1 MLNYSIDLVINHKTK
16 EFSFLCDVKLD
27 DFTEE
32 IDFIIYQGVQI
43 ESITSGN
50 ISLEYNEFDFDEIQ
64 FFPESKKITI
74 SGMKSHDLKIQYKCK
89 LESIAYDI
97 NSIND
102 NWIELNMY
110 SPWYPVRID
119 VPSANFDI
127 RISGLED
134 FQVIQGNKTDGI
146 WQLKFI
152 DQVDAYI
159 IGFKDFKHNEL
170 RDKSTDIS
178 IYSLKSSNMSLP
190 VELDGLLRDIYSFYT
205 DLFGIG
211 EARLKMNVAVM
222 DRLSGGGYFRD
233 DLIVLSSE
241 ERSELDW
248 IHFFAHEMAHKW
260 WRGADTTSWEDWL
273 NESTAEFSSW
283 LFLDKHFGKSI
294 VEEVAFEHDNE
305 IRICPPL
312 RNLERDTKH
321 VYFSR
326 FKGARILKGIDEQY
340 GRDELIQCMK
350 ILLELP
356 DRKTDLWIAEVT
368 KVGKTDLSNYLSKQL
383 EL

>member
-43 ESITSGN
+43 ESIKSGN
-50 ISLEYNEFDFDEIQ
+50 IFLEYDEFDFNEIQ

-74 SGMKSHDLKIQYKCK
+74 SGIKSHDLKIQYKCK
-89 LESIAYDI
+89 LESIAYNI

-127 RISGLED
+127 KISGLED
-134 FQVIQGNKTDGI
+134 FQVIHGNRIDGI

-152 DQVDAYI
+152 DEVDAYV
-159 IGFKDFKHNEL
+159 IGFKDFKYNGL
-170 RDKSTDIS
+170 RDESTDIN
-178 IYSLKSSNMSLP
+178 IFSSKTSNLSLP
-190 VELDGLLRDIYSFYT
+190 VEFDVLLKDIYDFYT
-205 DLFGIG
+205 DLFGMG
-211 EARLKMNVAVM
+211 EVSLKLNVAVM

-248 IHFFAHEMAHKW
+248 IHFFSHELAHKW
-260 WRGADTTSWEDWL
+260 WKGADTTSWEDWL

-283 LFLDKHFGKSI
+283 LFIEKSLGESI
-294 VEEVAFEHDNE
+294 AEEVAFEHDDE
-305 IRICPPL
+305 IRRCPPL
-312 RNLERDTKH
+312 RSLEQDIKH

-326 FKGARILKGIDEQY
+326 FKGARVLKSIDEQY

-350 ILLELP
+350 ILLELQE
-356 DRKTDLWIAEVT
+356 RKTDLWLAELT
-368 KVGKTDLSNYLSKQL
+368 KEGKSDLSSLSHIHP
-383 EL
+383 